1 MKMSKCGIDKSE
13 WSEILEVFMPSA
25 EMREYLLNEEI
36 SKYRLAQLICGSPVP
51 LYIKLEWVTRLS
63 LKEPYGEEDP
73 ELFTCIRQDISD
85 ALHFLEVHDGEFL
98 YLKSNWFDYDLM
110 DENTDNG
117 EAPFQ
122 NLYSAQ
128 SWILRDLA
136 DMSCF
141 DHEKEFEEEIAA
153 EDTFWYTLEKWI
165 KTSDNQYVKMFTYYL
180 FKDEIVYFEN
190 ESLAWHEHYED
201 YTHFAPDNC
210 WIPENYWNSQNL
222 NLPVPFKTGDVVVID
237 CTPFKPA
244 TLAKITD
251 VGDNRDCCSLQ
262 ALARCEDGSWR
273 EGAVKHGHIFLHG
286 LCYMSPLYRIKKY
299 EGVIPEQYSRL
310 TD

>member
-1 MKMSKCGIDKSE
+1 MRMSKCGIDKSE
-13 WSEILEVFMPSA
+13 WSEILEVFMPSD

-36 SKYRLAQLICGSPVP
+36 SKYKLAQLICGSPMS
-51 LYIKLEWVTRLS
+51 LYKKLEWVTRLA
-63 LKEPYGEEDP
+63 LKEPYGEEDS
-73 ELFTCIRQDISD
+73 ELFTSIRQDISD
-85 ALHFLEVHDGEFL
+85 ALHELKVRDGELL

-110 DENTDNG
+110 DANTDNG
-117 EAPFQ
+117 ESPFQ

-136 DMSCF
+136 DISCF
-141 DHEKEFEEEIAA
+141 DDEKEFEEEIAA
-153 EDTFWYTLEKWI
+153 EYTSWYTLEKWI
-165 KTSDNQYVKMFTYYL
+165 LTPDNHYLKTYTYYL
-180 FKDEIVYFEN
+180 FKDEIIYFEN
-190 ESLAWHEHYED
+190 ETPALHDGEFELD
-201 YTHFAPDNC
+201 
-210 WIPENYWNSQNL
+210 NYWNSQDL
-222 NLPVPFKTGDVVVID
+222 NLPVPFKAGDVVVID

-244 TLAKITD
+244 TLAKVTD
-251 VGDNRDCCSLQ
+251 VGDNKDCCSLQ

-273 EGAVKHGHIFLHG
+273 EGAVKHGHLFLHG